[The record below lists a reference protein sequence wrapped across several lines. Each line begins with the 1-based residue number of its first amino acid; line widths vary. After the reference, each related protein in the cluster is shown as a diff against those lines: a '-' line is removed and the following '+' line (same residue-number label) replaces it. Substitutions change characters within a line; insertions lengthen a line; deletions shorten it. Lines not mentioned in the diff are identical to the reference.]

1 MNFLYCEGQEFLKCH
16 IPLATLSTTGNLRR
30 KNRISHADR
39 KVWNFENKAFLKNI
53 VMLCLLK
60 LHRLVIL
67 FSSPAS
73 VFRPSQLTSK
83 TKCTTLPS
91 PPVHEQCLT
100 STPPFT
106 NSVWHQPP
114 PFTNSVWHQPP
125 PRSRTV
131 FDINFR
137 WKLVGEKAQALQL
150 LVLRWIL
157 TPRPPSFKTFDSP
170 LSPAWEVGGEYRLQ
184 IDHCLA
190 QHCTEKAV
198 VTKKVR
204 FNTENS

>member
-91 PPVHEQCLT
+91 PP
-100 STPPFT
+100 
-106 NSVWHQPP
+106 
-114 PFTNSVWHQPP
+114 
-125 PRSRTV
+125 RSRTV